1 MKQLTKRLLT
11 RTCVWF
17 TLLSVVLMVIYAVRS
32 GADGTFF
39 IELYRY
45 FLLLPCSLFWAGAG
59 IVYRYTAWGA
69 FPRLLL
75 HYLLTTLAFFLFLWL
90 PQGGHGG
97 VRNLL
102 AVAFFTVGY
111 AIVFALIRL
120 TRRLL
125 LKHLDVL
132 SIEPVEQM

>member
-102 AVAFFTVGY
+102 AEAF
-111 AIVFALIRL
+111 
-120 TRRLL
+120 
-125 LKHLDVL
+125 
-132 SIEPVEQM
+132 

>member
-17 TLLSVVLMVIYAVRS
+17 TLLSVLLMVIYAVRS

-59 IVYRYTAWGA
+59 IVYRHTAWGA
-69 FPRLLL
+69 FLRLLL

-90 PQGGHGG
+90 PQGGHGA
-97 VRNLL
+97 VQNLL
-102 AVAFFTVGY
+102 AIVFFTVGY

-120 TRRLL
+120 TRHRYR
-125 LKHLDVL
+125 
-132 SIEPVEQM
+132 SIREED

>member
-90 PQGGHGG
+90 PRGGHGG

-120 TRRLL
+120 TRHRYRNIREE
-125 LKHLDVL
+125 D
-132 SIEPVEQM
+132 